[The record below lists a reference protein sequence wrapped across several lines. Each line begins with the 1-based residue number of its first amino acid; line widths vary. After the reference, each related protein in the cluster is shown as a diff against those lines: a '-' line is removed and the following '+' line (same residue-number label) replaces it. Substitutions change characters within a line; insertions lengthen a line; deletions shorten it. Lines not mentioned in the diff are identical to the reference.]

1 MIGLVGGIGAGK
13 SLVASMFER
22 LGAKVI
28 DSDKLAHEVYA
39 EPDVRAVIRG
49 WWGDSVFQ
57 PSGEVDRRAIAA
69 IVFSDADALQ
79 RLEALLYPRIES
91 RRMAIMRDVE
101 DDPSVSAIV
110 VDAPKLFEAGVDR
123 ECDAVVFVE
132 ADRAL
137 RLQRVSTSRG
147 WNEEELSRR
156 EQSQAPLAEKRSR
169 ADFVV
174 ANNAD
179 VDELRRQVGDIL
191 SRVLALYGGSGASE
205 G

>member
-1 MIGLVGGIGAGK
+1 
-13 SLVASMFER
+13 MFER